1 MAKGLAPGTQAP
13 SIFIDFSTSLEMT
26 VKIKNM
32 QIMKFSNI
40 ALTLLAAGGLSTSCI
55 KEDHSDCYNI
65 YRLALSYTG
74 DGETEIFHEKIDR
87 VHMYVFDEDN
97 NCIVSEQ
104 ISDEDVQ
111 ARVTTLPPLEPGD
124 YKIVCVAN
132 AYETGLEGLSSGNL
146 EQVMFA
152 AEDYLAGNT
161 VSGNDPL
168 YWSSIDYTI
177 SPYDEY
183 RQVETKTTY
192 FASSHFDILVEV
204 EGVPALTK
212 ASGYPSI
219 ELVGVS
225 PQTDFT
231 NKAKG
236 QAATYVMDAVHDGV
250 NTLSASANIMRHTK
264 HDEVYLRLVGPSG
277 ASLVEVN
284 FAQHIA
290 KHNIDVAKHE
300 CVIPFRIEFKSAG
313 ISVTVPSWFIEN
325 VTPDF

>member
-1 MAKGLAPGTQAP
+1 
-13 SIFIDFSTSLEMT
+13 
-26 VKIKNM
+26 
-32 QIMKFSNI
+32 MKLNSI
-40 ALTLLAAGGLSTSCI
+40 ALTLLLAGTLSTSCI
-55 KEDHSDCYNI
+55 KEDHSHCHNVYQ
-65 YRLALSYTG
+65 LAFSYKG
-74 DGETEIFHEKIDR
+74 DGQTEIFPEKISR
-87 VHMYVFDEDN
+87 VHMYVFDKN
-97 NCIVSEQ
+97 SNCVASEQ
-104 ISDEDVQ
+104 ISDSDVQ

-124 YKIVCVAN
+124 YKIVCVGN
-132 AYETGLEGLSSGNL
+132 AYETEVEGLSSGNL
-146 EQVMFA
+146 EQVVFA
-152 AEDYLAGNT
+152 AEDYVAGRT

-177 SPYDEY
+177 APYDEY
-183 RQVETKTTY
+183 KQVETQTTI

-212 ASGYPSI
+212 ASGYPTI

-236 QAATYVMDAVHDGV
+236 QATTYVMEAVHDGV
-250 NTLSASANIMRHTK
+250 NTLSASANIMRHTNP
-264 HDEVYLRLVGPSG
+264 DEVYLRLAGTGG

-290 KHNIDVAKHE
+290 KYDIDVTKHE
-300 CVIPFRIEFKSAG
+300 CVIPFKIEFQSAS
-313 ISVTVPSWFIEN
+313 ISVSVPSWFIEN